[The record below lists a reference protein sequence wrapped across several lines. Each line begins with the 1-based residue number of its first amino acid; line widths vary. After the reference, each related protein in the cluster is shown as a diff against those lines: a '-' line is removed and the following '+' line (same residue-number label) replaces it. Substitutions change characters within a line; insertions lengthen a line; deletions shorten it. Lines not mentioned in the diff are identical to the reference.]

1 MDLSQE
7 DSLRL
12 NVLVKTSVA
21 IRIDENQ
28 LVIFGLADSKER
40 RIDLKPSGNAGQYL
54 RLIREHLSNLVLGTP
69 GGYPVFIQRWTRSG
83 ALGAER
89 LSKLLCLGETEAV
102 VAVAASPNITDTLA
116 GRAWWCLPTAEVA
129 RLMLCRSQVIKGQ
142 TGPPLAQFLLEYLP
156 FEIESTVIIQTV
168 QILLVSELIDQSEKA
183 RLWARGQ
190 KNAAYLIGFL
200 SAGPEYMIQ
209 TDHQKSVGIA
219 DLAKPSKTFAQHIER
234 ALSQTGKQYLEGCS
248 RALRTATDMDSVV
261 ETLEALHR
269 FLMPIADTP
278 QLPRTPHLLRI
289 AARERFNWAA
299 SKFDDEEFAFI
310 LSRYSES
317 DIKAIILLS
326 LVGEPLVAPIFAIT
340 DASGSLMRKKL
351 APALD
356 PAFEAI
362 KALGIAE
369 ND

>member
-12 NVLVKTSVA
+12 NVLVKTSLA

-129 RLMLCRSQVIKGQ
+129 RLMLRRSQVIKGR
-142 TGPPLAQFLLEYLP
+142 TGPPLAKFLLDYLP
-156 FEIESTVIIQTV
+156 FEIESTIIIQTV

-209 TDHQKSVGIA
+209 TDSQNSSKQRIWPNRPR
-219 DLAKPSKTFAQHIER
+219 LLPSTLNAPSHKQGNNILRVAR
-234 ALSQTGKQYLEGCS
+234 ARCEPQPIWTLSSKRWKRCIDFS
-248 RALRTATDMDSVV
+248 C
-261 ETLEALHR
+261 
-269 FLMPIADTP
+269 
-278 QLPRTPHLLRI
+278 QLQTPHNSLGHLI
-289 AARERFNWAA
+289 CCVLPLA
-299 SKFDDEEFAFI
+299 SVLIGPPLNLMMKN
-310 LSRYSES
+310 SP
-317 DIKAIILLS
+317 LS
-326 LVGEPLVAPIFAIT
+326 LIAILNPI
-340 DASGSLMRKKL
+340 SKR
-351 APALD
+351 
-356 PAFEAI
+356 
-362 KALGIAE
+362 
-369 ND
+369 

>member
-12 NVLVKTSVA
+12 NVLVKTSLA

-129 RLMLCRSQVIKGQ
+129 RLMLRRSQVIEGR

-209 TDHQKSVGIA
+209 TDSQNSSETE
-219 DLAKPSKTFAQHIER
+219 DLARSSNTVAQHIER
-234 ALSQTGKQYLEGCS
+234 ALSQTGKQYLEGCT

-278 QLPRTPHLLRI
+278 QLPRTPHLLSI
-289 AARERFNWAA
+289 AAHERFNWVA
-299 SKFDDEEFAFI
+299 SKIDDEEFALI
-310 LSRYSES
+310 LNRRTETE
-317 DIKAIILLS
+317 IKAIILLS
-326 LVGEPLVAPIFAIT
+326 LVGEPLVAPIFAVT

-369 ND
+369 NH

>member
-12 NVLVKTSVA
+12 NVLAKTSAA

-28 LVIFGLADSKER
+28 MVIFGLADNKER
-40 RIDLKPSGNAGQYL
+40 RIDLKPSGNADQYL
-54 RLIREHLSNLVLGTP
+54 RLIREHLSNVVLGTP

-89 LSKLLCLGETEAV
+89 LSKLLCLGETEAI

-116 GRAWWCLPTAEVA
+116 GKAWWCLPTAEVA
-129 RLMLCRSQVIKGQ
+129 RLMLSRTQVIKGE
-142 TGPPLAQFLLEYLP
+142 TGPPLAQFLLEHLP

-168 QILLVSELIDQSEKA
+168 KILLVSDLIDKSTKA
-183 RLWARGQ
+183 QLWTRGQ

-200 SAGPEYMIQ
+200 SAGPEYMAQ
-209 TDHQKSVGIA
+209 TDHQKSSETE
-219 DLAKPSKTFAQHIER
+219 DLTQPSNTFAQHIER
-234 ALSQTGKQYLEGCS
+234 ALSRTGKQYLEGCT
-248 RALRTATDMDSVV
+248 RALRIATDMDSVV

-269 FLMPIADTP
+269 FLMPIADTQ
-278 QLPRTPHLLRI
+278 QLPRTPHLLSI
-289 AARERFNWAA
+289 AARERFDRVT
-299 SKFDDEEFAFI
+299 SEIDDQEFALI
-310 LSRYSES
+310 LKRHTET

-326 LVGEPLVAPIFAIT
+326 LVGEPLVAPIFALT

-356 PAFEAI
+356 PAFTAI

-369 ND
+369 NH

>member
-12 NVLVKTSVA
+12 NVLAKTSVA

-28 LVIFGLADSKER
+28 QVIFGLADSKER
-40 RIDLKPSGNAGQYL
+40 RIDLKPSGNTGQYL
-54 RLIREHLSNLVLGTP
+54 RLIREHLSNVVLGTP

-89 LSKLLCLGETEAV
+89 LSKLLCLGETEAI

-129 RLMLCRSQVIKGQ
+129 RLMLSRTQVIQGR
-142 TGPPLAQFLLEYLP
+142 TGPPLAQFLLEHLP

-168 QILLVSELIDQSEKA
+168 QILLVSELIDQSAKA
-183 RLWARGQ
+183 QLWAQGQ
-190 KNAAYLIGFL
+190 KNPAYLIGFL

-209 TDHQKSVGIA
+209 TDSQKSSETE
-219 DLAKPSKTFAQHIER
+219 DLAQLSNTVAQHIER
-234 ALSQTGKQYLEGCS
+234 ALSQTGKHYLEGCT

-278 QLPRTPHLLRI
+278 QLPRTPHLLSI
-289 AARERFNWAA
+289 AARERFNWVA
-299 SKFDDEEFAFI
+299 SKIDDAEFALI
-310 LSRYSES
+310 LNRHTETE
-317 DIKAIILLS
+317 IKAIILLS
-326 LVGEPLVAPIFAIT
+326 LVGEPLVAPIFAVT

-351 APALD
+351 TPALD
-356 PAFEAI
+356 PAFAAI

-369 ND
+369 DH